1 MNDRILHFTLL
12 DGAVRGLMIRSTD
25 TVAEAARIH
34 GCTAVCAAALGRLL
48 TGTAMIGCMLKE
60 QNASVTVTVAGN
72 GPIGKLVAVGES
84 DTVRGSLGD
93 PCVQLPLR
101 ADGKLAVGQ
110 AVGGEGRL
118 SVVKDMGLKNPYIG
132 QVQLVSG
139 EIAEDFALY
148 FAQSEQTPSLVSL
161 GVLTAGMG
169 AESAGGLLLQ
179 PLPGCP
185 DSVVEQ
191 LELRA
196 PIFGD
201 ISHAMRDAEPEAL
214 LQSWL
219 DGLRPVVLRTTPLRY
234 HCGCSRAR
242 MERAL
247 ISLGEKELQ
256 ELIADQ
262 PEGAELTCQ
271 FCQRVE
277 RFNTQDLIR
286 LLNKAVG
293 AKR

>member
-1 MNDRILHFTLL
+1 MNDRILHFTLR

-48 TGTAMIGCMLKE
+48 TATAMIGCMLKE
-60 QNASVTVTVAGN
+60 KDASVTVTVAGN
-72 GPIGKLVAVGES
+72 GPIGKLVAVGDS
-84 DTVRGSLGD
+84 TSVRGSLGD
-93 PCVQLPLR
+93 ASVQLPLR
-101 ADGKLAVGQ
+101 ADGKLPVGAAVG
-110 AVGGEGRL
+110 ASGRL
-118 SVVKDMGLKNPYIG
+118 SVVKDLRLKNPYIG
-132 QVQLVSG
+132 QVALVSG

-148 FAQSEQTPSLVSL
+148 FTQSEQTPSLVAL

-185 DSVVEQ
+185 SDVIDQ
-191 LELRA
+191 LELRS

-201 ISHAMRDAEPEAL
+201 ISHAMRDEEPEAL

-219 DGLRPVVLRTTPLRY
+219 NGLDPVVLETTPLRY
-234 HCGCSRAR
+234 HCGCTRAR

-247 ISLGEKELQ
+247 ISLGKKELQ
-256 ELIADQ
+256 ALIDDQ
-262 PEGAELTCQ
+262 PEGAELTCE
-271 FCQRVE
+271 FCQRKE
-277 RFNTQDLIR
+277 FFTAPQLTDILQRATR
-286 LLNKAVG
+286 GKA
-293 AKR
+293 

>member
-1 MNDRILHFTLL
+1 MNDRILHFTLM

-60 QNASVTVTVAGN
+60 ENASVTVTVAGD
-72 GPIGKLVAVGES
+72 GPIGKLVAVGER
-84 DTVRGSLGD
+84 DTVRGSLGN
-93 PCVQLPLR
+93 PNVSLPLR
-101 ADGKLAVGQ
+101 ADGKLPVGQ
-110 AVGGEGRL
+110 AVGANGRL
-118 SVVKDMGLKNPYIG
+118 SVVKDLRLKNPYVG

-148 FAQSEQTPSLVSL
+148 FTQSEQTPSLVSL

-185 DSVVEQ
+185 DSVIDQ
-191 LELRA
+191 LELRS

-201 ISHAMRDAEPEAL
+201 ISHAMRESEPEAL
-214 LQSWL
+214 LQNWL
-219 DGLRPVVLRTTPLRY
+219 DGLRPVVLETTPLAY
-234 HCGCSRAR
+234 HCACNRAR

-247 ISLGEKELQ
+247 ISLGEKELR

-262 PEGAELTCQ
+262 PEGAELTCE
-271 FCQRVE
+271 FCQRKE
-277 RFNTQDLIR
+277 HFTSEELTA
-286 LLNKAVG
+286 LLARATRK
-293 AKR
+293 KS